1 MKENEKVELYVVTD
15 KVTGNEVMYFKAV
28 NDKDAVRGLAL
39 SGYFKTS
46 MIKETKLEKC
56 NFMACTLTEVD
67 IDKVVKELEYKFE
80 NEAEKIDGT
89 VDEVKNKIKN
99 RGFDKIFNYVIVY

>member
-1 MKENEKVELYVVTD
+1 MKKNENVELYVVTD
-15 KVTGNEVMYFKAV
+15 KVTGNEVMYFRAV

-56 NFMACTLTEVD
+56 NFMACNLEEVD
-67 IDKVVKELEYKFE
+67 IGKVLKELEYKFE
-80 NEAEKIDGT
+80 NKAEKIEGT
-89 VDEVKNKIKN
+89 VDEVEKKIK
-99 RGFDKIFNYVIVY
+99 DKVKGGK

>member
-1 MKENEKVELYVVTD
+1 MKKNENVELYVVTD

-56 NFMACTLTEVD
+56 NFMASSLEEVD
-67 IDKVVKELEYKFE
+67 IKKVVKELEYKFE
-80 NEAEKIDGT
+80 NEAEKIEGT
-89 VDEVKNKIKN
+89 VDEVEKKIK
-99 RGFDKIFNYVIVY
+99 DKVKGGK